1 MRSHVDIPESP
12 PPELR
17 FRRRVEPLAAVREL
31 WQARHLIRSLAE
43 RQLKARYK
51 QALLG
56 FGWALI
62 TPLALMVVFTVFVD
76 RVARVNTGGV
86 PYPLFAYVGVLPW
99 SFFSSSV
106 NNSASSLLSN
116 IQLLQK
122 MYCPR
127 EVFPLSTVVV
137 ASADSAV
144 SLVPLVGLFF
154 IHGFAPKAT
163 TAWVPLLFLVQ
174 IVFTLGVAMM
184 ISVVVVYLRDL
195 RHALSLLLQL
205 GLFATPVA
213 YGLEAVPA
221 SLHRLYAALNP
232 LAPVIDGY
240 RRSVLLGEVPNL
252 DLLAVGAVSAVA
264 VLFVGYLLFKRL
276 EAGIVDVA

>member
-1 MRSHVDIPESP
+1 VNSHIDIPESP
-12 PPELR
+12 PAELR
-17 FRRRVEPLAAVREL
+17 FRRRVEPLTALREL
-31 WQARHLIRSLAE
+31 WQARQLIRSLAE

-51 QALLG
+51 QASLG
-56 FGWALI
+56 FAWALI
-62 TPLALMVVFTVFVD
+62 TPLALMVVFTIFVD

-106 NNSASSLLSN
+106 SSSATSLLTN

-127 EVFPLSTVVV
+127 EVFPFSMVVV
-137 ASADSAV
+137 AAADTAV
-144 SLVPLVGLFF
+144 ALVPLVGLFF

-163 TAWVPLLFLVQ
+163 TVWIPLLFMVQ
-174 IVFTLGVAMM
+174 VVFTLGVAMM
-184 ISVVVVYLRDL
+184 VSVVVVYLRDL

-205 GLFATPVA
+205 ALFASPVA

-240 RRSVLLGEVPNL
+240 RRSMLQGEAPRL
-252 DLLAVGAVSAVA
+252 DLLAVGAVSAIV
-264 VLFVGYLLFKRL
+264 VLFVSYVAFKRL
-276 EAGIVDVA
+276 EAGVVDVA